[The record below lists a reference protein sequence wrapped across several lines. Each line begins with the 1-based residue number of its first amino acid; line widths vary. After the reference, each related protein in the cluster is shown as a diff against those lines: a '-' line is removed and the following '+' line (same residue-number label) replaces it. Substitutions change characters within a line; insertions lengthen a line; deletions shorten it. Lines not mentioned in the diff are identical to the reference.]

1 MNYNRQDNSTEE
13 NTDTLDKTN
22 GRNFDILYIY
32 ISCLIL
38 DIDTFTN
45 AMFIAFILILKPP

>member
-13 NTDTLDKTN
+13 NTDTL
-22 GRNFDILYIY
+22 RRMEEILIYYIY

>member
-13 NTDTLDKTN
+13 NTDKTN
-22 GRNFDILYIY
+22 GRNFDIIY

>member
-13 NTDTLDKTN
+13 NTDKTN
-22 GRNFDILYIY
+22 GRNFDIYILY